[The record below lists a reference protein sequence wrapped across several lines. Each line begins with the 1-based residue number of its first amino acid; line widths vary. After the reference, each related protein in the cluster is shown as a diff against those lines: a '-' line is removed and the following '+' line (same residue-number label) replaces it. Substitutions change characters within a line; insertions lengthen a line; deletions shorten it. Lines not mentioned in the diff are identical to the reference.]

1 MALSVLAAAFSA
13 GCGSLNAPPVPLAE
27 TISLK
32 GARLALVVPESPSF
46 LARTPSRVSLLGA
59 IGGVLGAAAQLSE
72 GDRLVNQF
80 AITDPA
86 LATGQGL
93 AARLRASYGMV
104 EVLASVAPVAK
115 PLDTVVAAAP
125 QADLILDVR
134 SEVFGFN
141 YMPKSPSTFFVMS
154 TSWARL
160 IDVQSRKVLAEAR
173 CIPTDGLEMT
183 TLERLL
189 ENNGQGIKS
198 GLAAYVEPCVAQ
210 LAAKMKL

>member
-1 MALSVLAAAFSA
+1 
-13 GCGSLNAPPVPLAE
+13 
-27 TISLK
+27 
-32 GARLALVVPESPSF
+32 
-46 LARTPSRVSLLGA
+46 
-59 IGGVLGAAAQLSE
+59 
-72 GDRLVNQF
+72 
-80 AITDPA
+80 
-86 LATGQGL
+86 
-93 AARLRASYGMV
+93 MV
-104 EVLASVAPVAK
+104 EVLASVAPVAES
-115 PLDTVVAAAP
+115 LNTVVAAAP
-125 QADLILDVR
+125 QADFVLDVR

-173 CIPTDGLEMT
+173 CIPTDPPEMT

-189 ENNGQGIKS
+189 ENNGQEIKR